1 MNQWEQHYYTWS
13 TNSLSGNKVGL
24 GIVAASVEDDRNY
37 MRVMEHQ
44 GARSEVCRDEESL
57 TIERMSY
64 SGELGAYIRSGA
76 TPCASGADKRN
87 NKFVH
92 LYSRKVEND
101 LLPEDY
107 LSPLSFQKQWN
118 GEQELSPVMNRT
130 EKERRGRQNG
140 TKILRAY
147 GLEDRLPELFY
158 GVYHCLLTGDKP
170 LSLVNGKINPEE
182 FGEFSRQ
189 MMILI
194 HYMLPACLRKEA
206 DYVSY
211 VKEDSQEAHFLF
223 RKEGGRYVFDVHS
236 TFERT
241 KEYALLEQEFYQKL
255 SENFLKKDDS
265 FEDLM
270 RELDRFLQNLADKR
284 NQLEKCVFAFMASE
298 ASKAKN
304 KEAFFTGIER
314 LMYWARKDKSLIPAL
329 HEATKDLDFHSMEEE
344 ELLSYTSLLLTGA
357 GGGTKEMVYGELNRM
372 LAYYYRTQDKRFD
385 LILDRICKKNHT
397 VYEQILKDNEKENG
411 FTKMVLYQPIEN
423 KAQLADAI
431 HNHES
436 FLAEEDYRYYVAQA
450 AYSLYQKTKSRE
462 GREEI
467 AGYGKKADRE
477 VFIKLKQ
484 KDVEKVLNSAEDL
497 AAYFQITDK
506 MEIEELEEP
515 IRRMIYESAISR
527 FEEAY
532 PKLAEEYD
540 PLKRKS
546 SGQKTE
552 KGRYKDDVKK
562 LLFLA
567 EKLSYKE
574 EVRKALMEYYERLLR
589 PVIWMMKPEELIC
602 ISFRNGDNSNQP
614 TVNLGAEESSIY
626 LETLTKLTRNRYL
639 ELIKTEK
646 GSFLKLPVKDWI
658 RFVLRLTN
666 FQAEEENK
674 TAREA
679 ISKTKETILKNGD
692 LFLLAEANQALKNYG
707 VSGINCPKSLWDKK
721 KVQDFGEFY
730 DKITDITLLKCE
742 TSPVYLAM
750 EVLYHYA
757 QRMTGREDQKK
768 IMVIFKKNETVG
780 EDLLK
785 AMAALWGKNE
795 SLDLEFFYPFLE
807 ESFGEEAKE
816 LMKEAVK
823 GNDEAD
829 YLWKEYEKKH
839 RKEVERAMKQAEKE
853 HPVKNILRDIMSES
867 LWSVLLGLYGYFFV
881 HSRDMSIFKEEPLPP
896 TWKQWVHF
904 QDMISFK
911 ESYSLSVKV
920 LIGLVILYLLVS
932 FFGRRKI
939 KTPGAMVYLAG
950 MSIFLMNLAL
960 SLDTQ
965 IGVVVLFVVSA
976 GVSLALKIISL
987 FLERERE

>member
-1 MNQWEQHYYTWS
+1 MSQWEQHYYTWS

-24 GIVAASVEDDRNY
+24 GIVAASVEDDRDY
-37 MRVMEHQ
+37 MRVMENQ

-64 SGELGAYIRSGA
+64 NEELHAYIRSGA

-92 LYSRKVEND
+92 LYSRQEEDN

-118 GEQELSPVMNRT
+118 GEQELSPVTDR
-130 EKERRGRQNG
+130 EAQKDRGRKNAL
-140 TKILRAY
+140 KVLDHY
-147 GLEDRLPELFY
+147 GLRDRLPELFY
-158 GVYHCLLTGDKP
+158 SVYHCLLTGDKP
-170 LSLVNGKINPEE
+170 LSLVDSEKSPEE

-189 MMILI
+189 MMVLI
-194 HYMLPACLRKEA
+194 HYMLPSFLRKEA

-223 RKEGGRYVFDVHS
+223 RKEGGSYVFDVHAAS
-236 TFERT
+236 GRT

-255 SENFLKKDDS
+255 SDSFLKKDDS
-265 FEDLM
+265 FEGLM

-357 GGGTKEMVYGELNRM
+357 GGGTKEMAYGELNRM

-397 VYEQILKDNEKENG
+397 VYEQILKENEKDNG
-411 FTKMVLYQPIEN
+411 FTKMILYQPIEN
-423 KAQLADAI
+423 KVQLADAI
-431 HNHES
+431 RNHES
-436 FLAEEDYRYYVAQA
+436 FLEEEDYRYYVAQS

-467 AGYGKKADRE
+467 AGYGKKADRD
-477 VFIKLKQ
+477 VFVKLKQ
-484 KDVEKVLNSAEDL
+484 KDVEKVLNSAGDL
-497 AAYFQITDK
+497 AAYFQIVDQL
-506 MEIEELEEP
+506 EIEELEEP

-527 FEEAY
+527 FEKAY
-532 PKLAEEYD
+532 PKLTEEYH
-540 PLKRKS
+540 PLKRKTSRGKAAKS
-546 SGQKTE
+546 SH
-552 KGRYKDDVKK
+552 KDDVRK

-567 EKLSYKE
+567 EKLSYGE
-574 EVRKALMEYYERLLR
+574 EVREKLVEYYERMLR
-589 PVIWMMKPEELIC
+589 PVIRIMKPEELIH
-602 ISFRNGDNSNQP
+602 ISFWNGDNSNEAAANP
-614 TVNLGAEESSIY
+614 GAEESSIY
-626 LETLTKLTRNRYL
+626 VETLTRLTLNRYL
-639 ELIKTEK
+639 ELMKTEQE
-646 GSFLKLPVKDWI
+646 SFLKLSVKDWI
-658 RFVLRLTN
+658 RFVLRLTSS
-666 FQAEEENK
+666 QEKGEK
-674 TAREA
+674 KLAREA
-679 ISKTKETILKNGD
+679 ISKTKEAILKNGD
-692 LFLLAEANQALKNYG
+692 LFLLAEANQVLKNYG
-707 VSGINCPKSLWDKK
+707 VSGISCPKSLWDKK
-721 KVQDFGEFY
+721 KVQDFGEIY
-730 DKITDITLLKCE
+730 AKIADITLLKCE

-750 EVLYHYA
+750 EVLYHFA
-757 QRMTGREDQKK
+757 QRMTGREDQRK
-768 IMVIFKKNETVG
+768 ITVIFKKKEAVG

-795 SLDLEFFYPFLE
+795 TLDLEFFYPFLE

-816 LMKEAVK
+816 LMQEAVK
-823 GNDEAD
+823 GNAEGES
-829 YLWKEYEKKH
+829 LWKEYEKKH
-839 RKEVERAMKQAEKE
+839 KKEVEKAMRQTEKE

-867 LWSVLLGLYGYFFV
+867 LWSVLLGLYGYLFV

-904 QDMISFK
+904 QEMISFK

-932 FFGRRKI
+932 FFGRKKI

-965 IGVVVLFVVSA
+965 VGVVVLFVVSA
-976 GVSLALKIISL
+976 GVGLAFKIISL
-987 FLERERE
+987 FLYRERE